1 MKLCGH
7 TMGMP
12 DKSVFEAIEFCASLG
27 LEGVEIRCAANG
39 HLDPETVDPFRVA
52 RIAEAAHRSGVAIA
66 CLTPYYKDYA
76 TPEAAEATLAGL
88 HKTCR
93 IAEDLDCR
101 LVRATGGVWNEAM
114 GGPEA
119 RTTRAALWERTAVGL
134 QQAADIAIQHGV
146 KLALENHSG
155 TLTQTAEDT
164 VAMVRQVD
172 RPNFGILMDHYWV
185 VAAACPGSAG
195 FQPAPERS
203 RQDAGAPAALLDA
216 VRLQAPYVLHCHVK
230 NIVWVDD
237 KPQANF
243 LDEGAIDWLA
253 VLRILKEH
261 GYDGY
266 LSDEYEK
273 FWRPELPEPEEG
285 MARNA
290 RFLRELISQL

>member
-12 DKSVFEAIEFCASLG
+12 DKSIFEALEFCASLG
-27 LEGVEIRCAANG
+27 LEGIEIRCAANG

-52 RIAEAAHRSGVAIA
+52 LIAEAAHRSGVAIA
-66 CLTPYYKDYA
+66 CLTPYYKDYS
-76 TPEAAEATLAGL
+76 TPEAAEATLAGI
-88 HKTCR
+88 HKTCQ

-101 LVRATGGVWNEAM
+101 LVRATGGVWTEAM
-114 GGPEA
+114 GGLEA
-119 RTTRAALWERTAVGL
+119 RTTRERIWDGTVAGL
-134 QQAADIAIQHGV
+134 QQAADLAIQHHV
-146 KLALENHSG
+146 RLALENHSG

-172 RPNFGILMDHYWV
+172 RPNLGILMDHYWV
-185 VAAACPGSAG
+185 VAAACC
-195 FQPAPERS
+195 Q
-203 RQDAGAPAALLDA
+203 QDAGAPTALLDA

-230 NIVWVDD
+230 NIVWVDG

-243 LDEGAIDWLA
+243 LDEGAIDWLPI
-253 VLRILKEH
+253 LRILQEH

-285 MARNA
+285 MGRNA
-290 RFLRELISQL
+290 RYLRETLGRL